1 MPWWLSTRRRT
12 PERLAVDS
20 SVFVKWF
27 KKGEE
32 YEGEALQLF
41 EDAVSGGLQLVCSEW
56 ALLEV
61 ARALQKAGFPP
72 DKVEESYLLLKDLVG
87 LGSIELV
94 PVSEVLDLAKT
105 LVVEL
110 NLYAS
115 DAVHLAAAITRSAD
129 LLTEDAH
136 LLRREIIEYA
146 GKRGLR
152 VLQLKSLRES

>member
-1 MPWWLSTRRRT
+1 M
-12 PERLAVDS
+12 
-20 SVFVKWF
+20 
-27 KKGEE
+27 
-32 YEGEALQLF
+32 
-41 EDAVSGGLQLVCSEW
+41 SGGLQLVCSEW

-61 ARALQKAGFPP
+61 ARALRKAGFPP